1 MLFDDN
7 NFDVTFLNISGIT
20 NPNKEDLLESS
31 KIGFLKG
38 NMFKNEYIPY
48 KNYTYMNI
56 EPKTEKEAALLNVMQ
71 YSFAINDLNLYL
83 DLHPDDN
90 NMHEVFKMLV
100 ENELKAREEY
110 ISKYGS
116 LEVCDSINS
125 RFNWL
130 EDWPWEGNGGSMYV

>member
-31 KIGFLKG
+31 KVGFLKG

-100 ENELKAREEY
+100 ESELKAREEY

-116 LEVCDSINS
+116 LEVCDSVNS